1 MCLAVCLN
9 QGKGQDFTEGDRQ
22 YQQTGPLIE
31 DQSLLEVVTQVRM
44 SVNMMMIYFLAYLC
58 PYEYL
63 RSIILLSALE
73 MRIPL
78 ADLFP
83 SIAFI

>member
-44 SVNMMMIYFLAYLC
+44 SVNMMFIFWHIYVHM
-58 PYEYL
+58 
-63 RSIILLSALE
+63 SI
-73 MRIPL
+73 
-78 ADLFP
+78 
-83 SIAFI
+83 